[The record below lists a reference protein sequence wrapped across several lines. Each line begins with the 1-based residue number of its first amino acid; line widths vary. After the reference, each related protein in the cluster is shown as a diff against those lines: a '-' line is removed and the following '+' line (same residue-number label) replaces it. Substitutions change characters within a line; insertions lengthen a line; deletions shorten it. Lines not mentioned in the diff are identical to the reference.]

1 MMEQYVNWER
11 TREIYNCLFVNIE
24 LVVKVLLMIPTNL
37 YAFAVMKRKWS
48 FQVRSL
54 DMMTPRSL

>member
-11 TREIYNCLFVNIE
+11 TREIYNCLFVDIE
-24 LVVKVLLMIPTNL
+24 LVVKVLLMIPRYL

-48 FQVRSL
+48 F
-54 DMMTPRSL
+54 